1 MMNQLGVSSN
11 IKQLAERL
19 VAFEAAAQ
27 NSSKDDAHA
36 TCRVCEKLRR
46 PLTTLTGTAG
56 FTSVLSRALTLAK
69 REAPA
74 LRVVQV
80 RPDGSMEGFS
90 SETAKAHPV
99 LVAYLLKLLVTFIG
113 EVLTTR
119 LLTDIWPDVPALEFS
134 SPRDESK

>member
-1 MMNQLGVSSN
+1 MMDQIGVSSN

-19 VAFEAAAQ
+19 VTFEAAAQ

-36 TCRVCEKLRR
+36 ICRVCEKLRR
-46 PLTTLTGTAG
+46 RLTTLTGTAG

-69 REAPA
+69 RETPA

-80 RPDGSMEGFS
+80 RPDGSMEGLS
-90 SETAKAHPV
+90 SETAEAYPV
-99 LVAYLLKLLVTFIG
+99 LVAYLLNLLVTFIG
-113 EVLTTR
+113 EVLTMR
-119 LLTDIWPDVPALEFS
+119 LLTDIWPDGPGLEFS

>member
-1 MMNQLGVSSN
+1 MMNQLGVTSN
-11 IKQLAERL
+11 MKQLAERL
-19 VAFEAAAQ
+19 VAFEASAQ

-56 FTSVLSRALTLAK
+56 FTSVLSRALTLAM

-90 SETAKAHPV
+90 SETAEAHPI
-99 LVAYLLKLLVTFIG
+99 LVAYLLNLLVTFIG
-113 EVLTTR
+113 EVLTMR
-119 LLTDIWPDVPALEFS
+119 LLTDIWPDGPGLEFS